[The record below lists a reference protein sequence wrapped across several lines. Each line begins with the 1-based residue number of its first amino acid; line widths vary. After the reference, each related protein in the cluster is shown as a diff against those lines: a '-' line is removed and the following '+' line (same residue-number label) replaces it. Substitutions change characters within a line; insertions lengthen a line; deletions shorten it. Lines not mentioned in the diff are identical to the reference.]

1 MMKPRPKTCFLG
13 LVLLFLQFAVPA
25 VGAQALPPEPAPATP
40 AELRL
45 QSIQSGPLEITP
57 IGATLL
63 LKHDGYRLFL
73 HPVIRFRIKNIS
85 PSDIKIILFASTI
98 GATEPGGQKL
108 FPDSYNYYRGYGIMV
123 SNQQPDTLDKAF
135 TDEKGKFVTLA
146 PQQVLEAQL
155 TVNDDSVR
163 RIDDKQNEL
172 FRTFRPKEIT
182 FAATIGIINLDE
194 TTEKRAFSFSQLPLR
209 VTTR

>member
-1 MMKPRPKTCFLG
+1 MKSRPKTCLLAF
-13 LVLLFLQFAVPA
+13 VLLFLQFAVPA
-25 VGAQALPPEPAPATP
+25 VWAQALPPEPAPAAP
-40 AELRL
+40 AEPRL
-45 QSIQSGPLEITP
+45 QPIQSGPLEITP

-63 LKHDGYRLFL
+63 LKHDGHRLFL

-98 GATEPGGQKL
+98 GATEPSGQKL
-108 FPDSYNYYRGYGIMV
+108 FPDYYVYYRGYGIML
-123 SNQQPDTLDKAF
+123 SKQEPDKLDKAF
-135 TDEKGKFVTLA
+135 TEEKGKFVTLA
-146 PQQVLEAQL
+146 PQQAFEVQITIE
-155 TVNDDSVR
+155 DREVR

-172 FRTFRPKEIT
+172 FRSFRPKEIT

-194 TTEKRAFSFSQLPLR
+194 TTEKRAFSFSHLPIR